1 MAWNKISES
10 IKRHRRYLHTIPEL
24 GFEEFKTSKYIR
36 EQLELL
42 GYNPITVLNTGL
54 LVFIEG
60 TEPETYAFR
69 ADIDALPIQE
79 ETGVEFASTH
89 DGCMHACGHD
99 GHTSILLGFAEY
111 LKDFKPKKNILLIIV
126 FMSIPFW

>member
-54 LVFIEG
+54 LVFI
-60 TEPETYAFR
+60 
-69 ADIDALPIQE
+69 
-79 ETGVEFASTH
+79 
-89 DGCMHACGHD
+89 
-99 GHTSILLGFAEY
+99 
-111 LKDFKPKKNILLIIV
+111 
-126 FMSIPFW
+126 